1 MATKKAQEEILV
13 TTPNIPIMYTDSI
26 FMNVNED
33 GVTIDICQKGIS
45 QNQLQIVAR
54 VGMSKEHAKKFVKR
68 LSEILALTTTR
79 SETTKGN

>member
-1 MATKKAQEEILV
+1 MASKKVQQEIVV
-13 TTPNIPIMYTDSI
+13 TAPNIPIVYTDSI

-45 QNQLQIVAR
+45 QNQLQVVAR

-68 LSEILALTTTR
+68 LSEILALTATR
-79 SETTKGN
+79 SETTREN